1 VIPQIAT
8 DIKNKTETAVPLFKT
23 ALIKLFLTPPVLQL
37 ASKHFTNEHM
47 WQISLC
53 VGISGISPLL
63 PRHTDA
69 HLLHQKN
76 FQTQLEEQTSLH
88 HNSQACS

>member
-1 VIPQIAT
+1 M
-8 DIKNKTETAVPLFKT
+8 
-23 ALIKLFLTPPVLQL
+23 KLFLTPPVLQL

-69 HLLHQKN
+69 CALITPEVFPDAAEGTN
-76 FQTQLEEQTSLH
+76 GPTPQLTSLMLH
-88 HNSQACS
+88 TVPVWVTNYYCKQIHTKQT